1 LETKRYQATL
11 VSSARGS
18 KTVAKAV
25 KLSEE
30 LIAVARREAKVMYRS
45 IGAQVEYWAKIGRE
59 VEASG
64 ALGPAGVR
72 KLLHGAGSVQD
83 LSEVNDALYV
93 NLLGQELES
102 LDGSD
107 KRLLDDLRAGG
118 HPIAAMDER
127 GKLVVEKGRPRRK
140 KR

>member
-1 LETKRYQATL
+1 M
-11 VSSARGS
+11 
-18 KTVAKAV
+18 AKAV

>member
-1 LETKRYQATL
+1 MP
-11 VSSARGS
+11 
-18 KTVAKAV
+18 KAV

>member
-1 LETKRYQATL
+1 
-11 VSSARGS
+11 
-18 KTVAKAV
+18 VAKAV

-83 LSEVNDALYV
+83 LSEVNDAVYV

-127 GKLVVEKGRPRRK
+127 GKLVVEKAALVGRSAERAARNRLALRRLVAMS
-140 KR
+140 R

>member
-1 LETKRYQATL
+1 
-11 VSSARGS
+11 
-18 KTVAKAV
+18 VAKAV

>member
-1 LETKRYQATL
+1 M
-11 VSSARGS
+11 
-18 KTVAKAV
+18 AKAV

-127 GKLVVEKGRPRRK
+127 GKLVVEKGRPHRK